1 MKLYLTDKQFN
12 CIGAVVTICTK
23 EEVDD
28 ESQPANVDEGNADQ
42 PANDNGDQAI
52 QGTLRLNS
60 ILLNSFLKKFQK

>member
-1 MKLYLTDKQFN
+1 MKLFLTDKQFN
-12 CIGAVVTICTK
+12 CIGAVVTIFTM

-28 ESQPANVDEGNADQ
+28 GSQPANVDEGNADQ